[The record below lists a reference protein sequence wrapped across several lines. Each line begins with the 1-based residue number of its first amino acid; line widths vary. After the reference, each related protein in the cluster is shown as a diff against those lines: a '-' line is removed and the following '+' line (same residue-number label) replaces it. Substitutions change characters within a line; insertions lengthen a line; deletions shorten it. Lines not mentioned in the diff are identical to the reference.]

1 MGYLKVNKT
10 QITAY
15 GGDNAKPQALDYDG
29 VAVTPADAT
38 VLPNGICRGVF
49 VTGTTGN
56 IAGTTPSGATV
67 VLTSVPANTVVPI
80 DLSII
85 AATSTTATGILALY

>member
-10 QITAY
+10 LITAY
-15 GGDNAKPQALDYDG
+15 GGLNARPQAVDYDG
-29 VAVTPADAT
+29 LAVTPADAT
-38 VLPNGICRGVF
+38 ALPGGICRGIYA
-49 VTGTTGN
+49 TGAGN
-56 IAGTTPSGATV
+56 ITGTTPSGATV

-85 AATSTTATGILALY
+85 AATGTTATGILALY

>member
-1 MGYLKVNKT
+1 MAYLKVNKT
-10 QITAY
+10 SVTAY
-15 GGDNAKPQALDYDG
+15 GGINAKPQAMDYDG
-29 VAVTPADAT
+29 VSVTPADAT
-38 VLPNGICRGVF
+38 NLPNGICRGVY

-67 VLTSVPANTVVPI
+67 VLTSVPINTVVPI